1 MLPPNDASVNKP
13 LRLIGI
19 VRDSPLASVARVPK
33 ERLSGTILLRKK
45 RWNDV
50 SKNQSERGKPSIT
63 VLRNGP
69 YRVEGVEDIKDSD
82 GHDLPHEAITMLCR
96 CGGSRRKPFC
106 DGYHTKAG
114 FVGEMD
120 PNRAKGE
127 INEYAGKGITIVDNA
142 DVCCRDRSC
151 ITGLPQVFE
160 TCDPDAAS
168 PEDII
173 ETIRKCP
180 SGALTYKIGG
190 THCQDFGRKPG
201 IVVTKN
207 GPLKV
212 VGGICLKDETGARPA
227 CEEHYTLCRCGGSKN
242 KPFCDGTHADIGF
255 RDDGS

>member
-1 MLPPNDASVNKP
+1 VTGAQPE
-13 LRLIGI
+13 G
-19 VRDSPLASVARVPK
+19 
-33 ERLSGTILLRKK
+33 K
-45 RWNDV
+45 R
-50 SKNQSERGKPSIT
+50 PSIT
-63 VLRNGP
+63 VLRRGP

-82 GHDLPHEAITMLCR
+82 GQNLPHLAITMLCR
-96 CGGSRRKPFC
+96 CGASKRKPFC
-106 DGYHTKAG
+106 DGSHTKIG
-114 FVGEMD
+114 FVEEKD

-127 INEYAGKGITIVDNA
+127 TNEYAGKEITIVDNT

-160 TCDPDAAS
+160 NCDPNAAG

-190 THCQDFGRKPG
+190 THCHDFGREPG

-212 VGGICLKDETGARPA
+212 VGGISLKDETGARPA

-242 KPFCDGTHADIGF
+242 KPFCDGTHAETDF
-255 RDDGS
+255 RGDST

>member
-1 MLPPNDASVNKP
+1 
-13 LRLIGI
+13 
-19 VRDSPLASVARVPK
+19 VPK
-33 ERLSGTILLRKK
+33 ERLSGTISPRKK
-45 RWNDV
+45 RWNDM
-50 SKNQSERGKPSIT
+50 NINRHEREEPSIT

-69 YRVEGVEDIKDSD
+69 YRVEGVEDIKNSD
-82 GHDLPHEAITMLCR
+82 GQNLPHQAITMLCR
-96 CGGSRRKPFC
+96 CGASKRKPFC
-106 DGYHTKAG
+106 DGSHTKTG
-114 FVGEMD
+114 FVGERD

-127 INEYAGKGITIVDNA
+127 TNEYAGKEITIVDNT

-168 PEDII
+168 MEDIMQ
-173 ETIRKCP
+173 TIRKCP

-190 THCQDFGRKPG
+190 THCHDFGREPG

-212 VGGICLKDETGARPA
+212 VGGISLRDETGARPA

-242 KPFCDGTHADIGF
+242 KPFCDGTHAETDF
-255 RDDGS
+255 RGDST